1 MRNHTK
7 MRYLI
12 NPLNTF
18 YSTIKVAT
26 NPLERTNAELS
37 KIGQDAKII
46 TPPAETTAAPILLL
60 VVGETARSES
70 FGLNGYERNTTPQR
84 SEEHTS
90 ELQSPCNL
98 VCRLLLEKKKRRE

>member
-70 FGLNGYERNTTPQR
+70 FGLNGYER

-90 ELQSPCNL
+90 ELQSPDHL
-98 VCRLLLEKKKRRE
+98 VCRLLLEKKNNIK